1 MTAGKQQPQQL
12 TLAVQL
18 PDDENFTTYLE
29 QQNDNVVR
37 WLKQIATKPLSETQG
52 ERLTLLSGPSGS
64 GKSHLLH
71 SIVSLAGQ
79 HTQVMYLPLADLKE
93 SNAEQ
98 VLAGLD
104 AFNIIC
110 LDDIDTVLKDPTW
123 CYELF
128 K

>member
-64 GKSHLLH
+64 GISHLLH

-123 CYELF
+123 
-128 K
+128 